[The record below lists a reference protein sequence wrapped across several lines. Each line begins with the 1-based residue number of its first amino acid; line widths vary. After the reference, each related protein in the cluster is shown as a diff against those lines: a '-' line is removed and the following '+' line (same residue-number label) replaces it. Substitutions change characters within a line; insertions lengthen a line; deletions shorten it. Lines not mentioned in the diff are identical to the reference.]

1 MAVTAT
7 RTLPGFRFETV
18 APPPADVLPRMD
30 VAAFVGFA
38 ASGPLH
44 RPVAVESAAEFAG
57 IFGPDAPLA
66 RDAARGEMQYCNLGA
81 AVRAF
86 FRNGGVRC
94 WIVRVARKE
103 SAESNVFPIPG
114 TLRVGPGGAMDPAF
128 ARARSEGSWSDDLR
142 LSTALNA
149 DSISLTQIS
158 WQDLRFQADAAS
170 AAQIVP
176 GDLIQLTFADSPLV
190 AFLPVASVSNGW
202 LQAAAALWF
211 STALPVPP
219 GIGSAWI
226 DTPAG
231 AGQPIPVV
239 AVEPAA
245 GGSIAIDL
253 ALASVDAASPGAMLR
268 VEFPG
273 ARLWLSVQSAAVTLE
288 AGSPPGGM
296 VRVLGQ
302 GLWSVSHPP
311 VPPPGKASA
320 YRLTFDLR
328 VRGDS
333 SVFGLDNLG
342 FAPGHPYF
350 WGDLPS
356 DLDLY
361 TDPTSPT
368 PAPAPTALWTVAASP
383 RFPLAGGLFTG
394 CIFVPV
400 GMSALPDQEASAI
413 PAAAPPLVRDG
424 LAAFDWS
431 LFVDTKLART
441 GAADLLA
448 EADFIRFQS
457 SSPRALLGMHALLG
471 VDEVSLLLLPDAVQA
486 GWQPAAAETAP
497 QAGATNPVA
506 GPAKPPGFFRCS
518 QRAVPAPALSVSDP
532 DSHGTYTLSWTAS
545 AGETFE
551 LDEAES
557 PDFSDAVP
565 ILTGPDTS
573 LTLFGKAHGDYFY
586 KVRAIQGANASP
598 WSNGIGVRVAVSTGF
613 RLNPVYNSATLLAV
627 QQNALALC
635 AARGDLLAVLDL
647 PRSYREDDAIAYTAA
662 LKAAGSES
670 TFSYGAVYHPWPLSR
685 DDTDSTEFRAIPP
698 CGAAAGI
705 LARRANARGAWIAP
719 ANEVMSGIVDLEPR
733 LARERRPD
741 LFEAQINVI
750 GQEARGFLTL
760 SADTLSDD
768 DDLRPINVRRLL
780 MLLRRI
786 ALQRGARYVFEPN
799 SPAFQRLVARGFDA
813 VLRDLFRRG
822 AFAGSTPSTSYQVV
836 TDSSINTPQ
845 SMDEGRIIVELKVA
859 PALPLTFLTVRLVET
874 GDQTLFVESR

>member
-44 RPVAVESAAEFAG
+44 RPVAVESAAEFAD

-66 RDAARGEMQYCNLGA
+66 WDAARGEMQYSNLGA

-86 FRNGGVRC
+86 FRNGGLRC

-103 SAESNVFPIPG
+103 KAESSIFPIPG
-114 TLRVGPGGAMDPAF
+114 MLQVGPGAAMDPVF
-128 ARARSEGSWSDDLR
+128 APARSEGSWSDDLR
-142 LSTALNA
+142 VSTALNA
-149 DSISLTQIS
+149 DAISLTQIS
-158 WQDLRFQADAAS
+158 WQDLRFRADAAS

-176 GDLIQLTFADSPLV
+176 GELIQLTFADSPLV
-190 AFLPVASVSNGW
+190 AFLPVASVADGW
-202 LQAAAALWF
+202 IQAAAAFWF
-211 STALPVPP
+211 STDPPVPL
-219 GIGSAWI
+219 GIGRAWI

-231 AGQPIPVV
+231 AGQPIPVI
-239 AVEPAA
+239 AVESA
-245 GGSIAIDL
+245 GGGGIAIDL
-253 ALASVDAASPGAMLR
+253 ALASVDAVSPGAMLR

-273 ARLWLSVQSAAVTLE
+273 AKLWVTVQSATVTQDS
-288 AGSPPGGM
+288 GSPPGGT
-296 VRVLGQ
+296 VRVSGQ
-302 GLWSVSHPP
+302 GLWSLSHPP
-311 VPPPGKASA
+311 AAPSGKATA

-350 WGDLPS
+350 WGDLPA

-361 TDPTSPT
+361 ADPTSPI
-368 PAPAPTALWTVAASP
+368 PAPAPTALWTIAASP
-383 RFPLAGGLFTG
+383 RFPLAGGMFTNS
-394 CIFVPV
+394 IFVPV
-400 GMSALPDQEASAI
+400 GMSALADQDAPAI

-424 LAAFDWS
+424 LAAFDSS
-431 LFVDTKLART
+431 LFVDPKLAGT
-441 GAADLLA
+441 GAADLRA

-457 SSPRALLGMHALLG
+457 SAPRALLGMHMLLD
-471 VDEVSLLLLPDAVQA
+471 VDEVSLLSLPDAVQA
-486 GWQPAAAETAP
+486 GWQPSAPQSSP
-497 QAGATNPVA
+497 QAGATNPVP
-506 GPAKPPGFFRCS
+506 GPAKPAGFFRCS
-518 QRAVPAPALSVSDP
+518 QRALPAPVLSVSDA

-557 PDFSDAVP
+557 PDFADAVS

-586 KVRAIQGANASP
+586 KVRAIQGANTSP

-613 RLNPVYNSATLLAV
+613 GVNPVYNSATLLAV

-647 PRSYREDDAIAYTAA
+647 PRSYREDDAIAYTGA
-662 LKAAGSES
+662 LKAAGNQS
-670 TFSYGAVYHPWPLSR
+670 TFSYGAVYHPWPIGR

-733 LARERRPD
+733 LARERRLD
-741 LFEAQINVI
+741 LLAAQINII

-768 DDLRPINVRRLL
+768 DEVRPINVRRLL
-780 MLLRRI
+780 ILLRRI

-799 SPAFQRLVARGFDA
+799 SPAFQRLVATGFDA

-822 AFAGSTPSTSYQVV
+822 AFAGSTPATSYQVV

-845 SMDEGRIIVELKVA
+845 SVDQGRFIVELKVA
-859 PALPLTFLTVRLVET
+859 PAQPLTFLTVRLMET